1 MRYRRR
7 FRTAIS
13 ECVWVEKNSAC
24 EAPWKGAASTDRRG
38 CAATGSS
45 RTRLD
50 SEVSLKKKRYAY
62 RSWGAK
68 GVVPTP
74 LQKAASFDQIVK
86 NMGLSPAQYLNSAE
100 LKEWVRSNRGQEYVP
115 SDLLT
120 AWGFEVEP

>member
-1 MRYRRR
+1 M
-7 FRTAIS
+7 
-13 ECVWVEKNSAC
+13 
-24 EAPWKGAASTDRRG
+24 
-38 CAATGSS
+38 
-45 RTRLD
+45 
-50 SEVSLKKKRYAY
+50 KKKRYAY

-74 LQKAASFDQIVK
+74 LQKAASFDQIVE

-100 LKEWVRSNRGQEYVP
+100 LKEWVRSNRGQKYVP